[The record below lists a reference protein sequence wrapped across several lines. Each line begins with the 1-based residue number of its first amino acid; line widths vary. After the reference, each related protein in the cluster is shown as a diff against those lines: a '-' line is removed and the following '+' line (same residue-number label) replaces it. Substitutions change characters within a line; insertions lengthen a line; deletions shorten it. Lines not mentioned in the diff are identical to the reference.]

1 MRNWP
6 NGKDASAPTLRESRL
21 DEPDEELLEAA
32 RRDEV
37 SVEAEFEAGSLAA
50 GTHADPGSACSL
62 ELGDWSR
69 AMDTAGLAE
78 FD

>member
-37 SVEAEFEAGSLAA
+37 SVEAELEAGSLAA
-50 GTHADPGSACSL
+50 GIHADPGSTCSV
-62 ELGDWSR
+62 ELGDGSR
-69 AMDTAGLAE
+69 AMGTAGLAE